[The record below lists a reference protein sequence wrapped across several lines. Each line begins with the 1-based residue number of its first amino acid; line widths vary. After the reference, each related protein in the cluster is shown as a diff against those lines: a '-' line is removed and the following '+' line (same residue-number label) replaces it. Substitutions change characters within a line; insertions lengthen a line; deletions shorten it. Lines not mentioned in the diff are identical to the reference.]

1 GARSPARPGVGRVLV
16 LAGALLFLAAVTL
29 VTRYTDNGTGWKSLW
44 QATHHDP
51 ASPLVAA
58 DFWILIALVAV
69 VGVFLALSLGRRLAI
84 IGAALGALGVVGYTL
99 YLPMKGTSPGFHDYG
114 SSYWLSLAAAAVMLA
129 GAGLALGRSRRA

>member
-1 GARSPARPGVGRVLV
+1 VAGIGRVLV
-16 LAGALLFLAAVTL
+16 LAGALLFLASVTL
-29 VTRYTDNGTGWKSLW
+29 LTHYTNNGTGWKSLW

-51 ASPLVAA
+51 ASPLVAT

-69 VGVFLALSLGRRLAI
+69 AVVFLALSLGRRLAI
-84 IGAALGALGVVGYTL
+84 IGAALAALGVVGYTI

-114 SSYWLSLAAAAVMLA
+114 SSYWLSLAAGVVMLA

>member
-1 GARSPARPGVGRVLV
+1 VLV

-29 VTRYTDNGTGWKSLW
+29 VTRYTNNGTGWKSLW

-58 DFWILIALVAV
+58 DFWILVALVAAA
-69 VGVFLALSLGRRLAI
+69 GVFLALSVSRRLAI
-84 IGAALGALGVVGYTL
+84 IGTALGALGVVGYSL

-114 SSYWLSLAAAAVMLA
+114 SGYWLSLAAAAVMLV